1 MPFIILPPIILVREE
16 ATPNINP
23 SCELPS
29 GGYPPHHLII
39 KTKIKMANETLGYT
53 TYTRPESADA
63 KELGT
68 LKELIGNEG
77 KLGLIPSNFTNA
89 SVRVMVLHQL
99 ADGRSAKFICSPR
112 VSAGLRAKTITL
124 NHLAGFKVAER
135 KAKADGSIVRSIS
148 MPAEG
153 LQWFDAININ
163 PVPYTRENV
172 SAADYLALG

>member
-1 MPFIILPPIILVREE
+1 
-16 ATPNINP
+16 
-23 SCELPS
+23 
-29 GGYPPHHLII
+29 
-39 KTKIKMANETLGYT
+39 MANETLGYT
-53 TYTRPESADA
+53 TYTRPASANS

-68 LKELIGNEG
+68 LKSLIGNEG

-89 SVRVMVLHQL
+89 SVRVMILHQL
-99 ADGRSAKFICSPR
+99 PDGRSAKFIASPR

-135 KAKADGSIVRSIS
+135 KSEKDGAIIRSIS

-163 PVPYTRENV
+163 PVAYTRENV
-172 SAADYLALG
+172 SASDYLALG